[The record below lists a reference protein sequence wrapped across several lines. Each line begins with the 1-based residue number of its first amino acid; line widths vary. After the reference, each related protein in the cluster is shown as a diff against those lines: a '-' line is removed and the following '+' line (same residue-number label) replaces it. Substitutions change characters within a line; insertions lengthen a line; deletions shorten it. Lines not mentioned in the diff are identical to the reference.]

1 MKNVGA
7 FFDID
12 GTLYREGMITAI
24 FKKFINSDIIGADRW
39 FNEVKEKYDRWDKR
53 IGNYD
58 DYLLKMA
65 EIYVEEIKGI
75 HKHQVEFIAKKVI
88 EENGD
93 RVYTFTRD
101 RIKWH
106 KDMGHVLITIS
117 GSPMELVNEMAEKHG
132 FYDWV
137 GTKYYTDKNG
147 FFTGKINPMWD
158 SENKLKAVGNF
169 VNKYDIDLSKSYAY
183 GDTSGDY
190 SMLSMV
196 GNPTAVN
203 PTKEL
208 LKELSKDIK
217 ILKKSKVAI
226 ERKDMVYEF
235 DLDYIMK

>member
-147 FFTGKINPMWD
+147 FFTGEINPMWD

-169 VNKYDIDLSKSYAY
+169 VDKYDIDLSKSYAY

>member
-147 FFTGKINPMWD
+147 FFTGEINPMWD

-169 VNKYDIDLSKSYAY
+169 VEKYDIDLNKSYAY

>member
-147 FFTGKINPMWD
+147 FFTGEINPMWD

-169 VNKYDIDLSKSYAY
+169 VEKYDIDLNKSYAY

-217 ILKKSKVAI
+217 ILEKSKVAI